1 MSAFLTIK
9 LDALNKTYHSNELSI
24 LNFVKIIIITRKKA
38 CFHHQ
43 TNKRNEMF
51 ISFHVNVTSC
61 GRQNDNRN
69 ENENGTINH
78 IIYE

>member
-9 LDALNKTYHSNELSI
+9 LDALNKTDHSNYQYLTLLKLLLSQEKK
-24 LNFVKIIIITRKKA
+24 LVFIIKQI
-38 CFHHQ
+38 
-43 TNKRNEMF
+43 KRNEMF

-69 ENENGTINH
+69 ENENGTINY